1 MALEPITVEAFA
13 RLPKWVR
20 DHINWRNN
28 RIEALEREVTIMRGK
43 YPVSPTS
50 INLTSM
56 DPNVS
61 LPSWVALELH
71 DPNSRKSSALAANL
85 DRYQWEQHKRIA
97 MVVRTTGGVSI
108 DVRPIASNVV
118 HITEGRD

>member
-1 MALEPITVEAFA
+1 MPPEPITADAFA
-13 RLPKWVR
+13 RLPKWAR

-28 RIEALEREVTIMRGK
+28 RIDALEREVAIMRGT
-43 YPVSPTS
+43 YPLSPVS

-71 DPNSRKSSALAANL
+71 DPKSRKSSALAANL
-85 DRYQWEQHKRIA
+85 DRYQWEQHKRVT

-108 DVRPIASNVV
+108 DVRPVASNVV
-118 HITEGRD
+118 HITEGQD